1 MHIISKTTRITPAC
15 THGEKLRTKI
25 PPKTTTSGAIGELK
39 DKRLGYKVLKLCPDL
54 ADVV

>member
-1 MHIISKTTRITPAC
+1 MHIITRITPAC

-25 PPKTTTSGAIGELK
+25 PPKTTTSGATGELK
-39 DKRLGYKVLKLCPDL
+39 DKRLVYKVLKLCPDL